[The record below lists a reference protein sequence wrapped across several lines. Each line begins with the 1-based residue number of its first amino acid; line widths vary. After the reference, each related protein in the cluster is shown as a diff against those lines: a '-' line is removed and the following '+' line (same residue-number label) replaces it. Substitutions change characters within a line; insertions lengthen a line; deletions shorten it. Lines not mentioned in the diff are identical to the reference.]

1 MKKEQRMRIQKTG
14 GVREKV
20 NIDKNS
26 KERNVQWT
34 MKCKVGIGKKQK
46 RFFRYPLK
54 FCLYRFRHRSDQRAG
69 YILLLHC
76 FFPAYIHS

>member
-1 MKKEQRMRIQKTG
+1 MKIKKEQRMRIQKTG

-34 MKCKVGIGKKQK
+34 TKCKVGIGKNKK
-46 RFFRYPLK
+46 DFFGT
-54 FCLYRFRHRSDQRAG
+54 H
-69 YILLLHC
+69 
-76 FFPAYIHS
+76 